1 MDQKLRLILT
11 LVFIVLAVITLITG
25 VSNENF
31 GGDAKK
37 FLEDDPVTSNP
48 QLKLV
53 VDNIGGKAVINDL
66 DSSFP

>member
-1 MDQKLRLILT
+1 M
-11 LVFIVLAVITLITG
+11 ITLITG